1 MKYKLLMVVVSLL
14 FIQDCKTRTSILEA
28 EGSNALVLYTR
39 GSQEG
44 VENLSDN
51 DNMFRLIEALG
62 IRAEFIPNING
73 QGLSKDQTKEEMFEN
88 ISKAINY
95 LGTEDT
101 LWWYMF
107 GHGTNEKF
115 SSAGRE
121 AFPYTELFDHML
133 NAVKKNNK
141 IIRRLNLFV
150 LSCHSGSLIPIITD
164 EKYKN
169 NLYKEL
175 IVFTPVEAS
184 SSAEPVLVFPEL
196 IASASFLKMVR
207 SGSIEKASV
216 AFKNME
222 YGTISLGNDLKKALK
237 KNNNC
242 LARIKFINSME
253 SSEIQDSIA
262 PCDIKGLDIIK
273 LSSQENPTWN
283 DLIKLTI
290 WLFDGENRS
299 LWSQHIQFTTYPES
313 LKDEPIFK

>member
-1 MKYKLLMVVVSLL
+1 MKYKLLMVVVFLL
-14 FIQDCKTRTSILEA
+14 FLQDCKTRTSILEA

-62 IRAEFIPNING
+62 IRAEFIPNISG

-107 GHGTNEKF
+107 GHGTYEKF

-184 SSAEPVLVFPEL
+184 RSEEVIQVSPEL

-222 YGTISLGNDLKKALK
+222 YGSASLGNDLKKALK

-299 LWSQHIQFTTYPES
+299 VFLQHIQFTTYPES